1 MKGMKMS
8 QSSFNEFNKRGQ
20 VLFKLFCWGAPPPD
34 HQTEAFM
41 KSGNQDKAEGKLHE
55 AKGKIKEVAGKITD
69 NPKLESE
76 GKTEKIAGKV
86 QGKIGEVKKVLED

>member
-8 QSSFNEFNKRGQ
+8 QSAFNEFDQRGQ
-20 VLFKLFCWGAPPPD
+20 VLFKLFCWGTPTE
-34 HQTEAFM
+34 HQGEDFM
-41 KSGNQDKAEGKLHE
+41 KSGNQDKVEGKLHE

-69 NPKLESE
+69 NPKLEAE

-86 QGKIGEVKKVLED
+86 QGKLGEVKKVLED